1 MSALNLTSLKK
12 AIASLEKAV
21 IAHQKKV
28 NDDLIRDAAIKR
40 FEYIYELCSKMLRC
54 HLEITEAEAETVD
67 QLSFPDLIRLAAERG
82 LVEHSWDVWND
93 YRKARNITNHTYDEE
108 KAQAVSE
115 IIPSFLEETKTLL
128 QRLNDDKY
136 SS

>member
-40 FEYIYELCSKMLRC
+40 FEYTYELCSKMLRR
-54 HLEITEAEAETVD
+54 HLEITEAETVD

-115 IIPSFLEETKTLL
+115 IIPSLL
-128 QRLNDDKY
+128 RGN
-136 SS
+136 